1 MVPSNRCQLYGPKTT
16 HRSVTW
22 LGLGEHMVRINRVY
36 TGGGDEGQTSL
47 VDGSRRSKA
56 DPRFEVVGTCDELN
70 SIFGLVAMEANRLPK
85 HEDGGDRAT
94 VQRVQTILSM
104 VLTRVQ
110 NELFDLGAELA
121 CVPTELPE
129 YMVLISEQ
137 QSDVLVS
144 EMDAWL
150 EHVEPL
156 TSFILPAG
164 HGPEAMLHL
173 ARTVTRRLERSVI
186 RLKEHEGEGSVRP
199 NVQVYLNRL
208 SDWLF
213 VLGRWVTA
221 GLGHDETLW
230 LPLGKRGPETGVAER
245 IRRLYASD
253 EDFEAL

>member
-1 MVPSNRCQLYGPKTT
+1 
-16 HRSVTW
+16 
-22 LGLGEHMVRINRVY
+22 MVRINRVY
-36 TGGGDEGQTSL
+36 TGGGDTGETSL

-70 SIFGLVAMEANRLPK
+70 AVFGLVAMEANRMPD
-85 HEDGGDRAT
+85 HEDGGNRAT

-121 CVPTELPE
+121 CDPSKLPE
-129 YMVLISEQ
+129 YMVLISEE
-137 QSDVLVS
+137 QSNVLVD

-150 EHVEPL
+150 EHLEPL

-173 ARTVTRRLERSVI
+173 ARTVARRLERSVL
-186 RLKEHEGEGSVRP
+186 RLKQIEGDASVRP
-199 NVQVYLNRL
+199 IVQVYLNRL

-213 VLGRWVTA
+213 VLGRWVTS

-230 LPLGKRGPETGVAER
+230 QPLGKRGSETGVAKR
-245 IRRLYASD
+245 IRQLHASD
-253 EDFEAL
+253 DDFADL

>member
-1 MVPSNRCQLYGPKTT
+1 
-16 HRSVTW
+16 VTW

-56 DPRFEVVGTCDELN
+56 DLRFEVVGTCDELN
-70 SIFGLVAMEANRLPK
+70 SVFGLVAMEANRLPK

-104 VLTRVQ
+104 VLTRIQ

-150 EHVEPL
+150 EHLEPL

-173 ARTVTRRLERSVI
+173 ARTVARRLERSVI

-230 LPLGKRGPETGVAER
+230 QPLGKRGPEKGVAER
-245 IRRLYASD
+245 IRRLHASD

>member
-1 MVPSNRCQLYGPKTT
+1 
-16 HRSVTW
+16 
-22 LGLGEHMVRINRVY
+22 MVRINRVY
-36 TGGGDEGQTSL
+36 TGGGDTGETSL

-70 SIFGLVAMEANRLPK
+70 AVFGLVAMEANRMPD
-85 HEDGGDRAT
+85 HEDGGNRAT

-121 CVPTELPE
+121 CDPSKLPE
-129 YMVLISEQ
+129 YMVLISGEQ
-137 QSDVLVS
+137 SNVLVD

-150 EHVEPL
+150 EHLEPL

-173 ARTVTRRLERSVI
+173 ARTVARRLERSVL
-186 RLKEHEGEGSVRP
+186 RLKETEGDASVRP
-199 NVQVYLNRL
+199 IVQVYLNRL

-213 VLGRWVTA
+213 VLGRWVTS

-230 LPLGKRGPETGVAER
+230 QPLGKRGPESGVAKR
-245 IRRLYASD
+245 IRQLHASD
-253 EDFEAL
+253 DDFADL

>member
-1 MVPSNRCQLYGPKTT
+1 
-16 HRSVTW
+16 
-22 LGLGEHMVRINRVY
+22 MVRINRVY
-36 TGGGDEGQTSL
+36 TGGGDTGETSL

-70 SIFGLVAMEANRLPK
+70 AVFGLVAMEANRMPD
-85 HEDGGDRAT
+85 HEDGGNRAT

-121 CVPTELPE
+121 CDPSKLPE
-129 YMVLISEQ
+129 YMVLISEE
-137 QSDVLVS
+137 QSNVLVD
-144 EMDAWL
+144 EMDPWL
-150 EHVEPL
+150 EHLEPL

-173 ARTVTRRLERSVI
+173 ARTVARRLERSVL
-186 RLKEHEGEGSVRP
+186 RLKETEGDASVRP
-199 NVQVYLNRL
+199 IVQVYLNRL

-213 VLGRWVTA
+213 VLGRWVTS

-230 LPLGKRGPETGVAER
+230 QPLGKRGPGSGVAKR
-245 IRRLYASD
+245 IRQLHASD
-253 EDFEAL
+253 DDFADL

>member
-137 QSDVLVS
+137 QSAVLVS

>member
-1 MVPSNRCQLYGPKTT
+1 
-16 HRSVTW
+16 
-22 LGLGEHMVRINRVY
+22 MVRINRVY
-36 TGGGDEGQTSL
+36 TGGGDTGETSL

-70 SIFGLVAMEANRLPK
+70 AVFGLVAMEANRMPD
-85 HEDGGDRAT
+85 HEDGGNRAT

-121 CVPTELPE
+121 CDPSKLPE
-129 YMVLISEQ
+129 YMVLISEE
-137 QSDVLVS
+137 QSNVLVE

-150 EHVEPL
+150 EHLEPL

-173 ARTVTRRLERSVI
+173 ARTVARRLERSVL
-186 RLKEHEGEGSVRP
+186 RLKETEGDASVRP
-199 NVQVYLNRL
+199 IVQVYLNRL

-213 VLGRWVTA
+213 VLGRWVTS

-230 LPLGKRGPETGVAER
+230 QPLGKRGPESGVAKR
-245 IRRLYASD
+245 IRQLHASD
-253 EDFEAL
+253 DDFADL

>member
-1 MVPSNRCQLYGPKTT
+1 
-16 HRSVTW
+16 
-22 LGLGEHMVRINRVY
+22 MVRINRVY
-36 TGGGDEGQTSL
+36 TGGGDTGETSL

-70 SIFGLVAMEANRLPK
+70 AVFGLVAMEANRMPD
-85 HEDGGDRAT
+85 HEDGGNRAT

-121 CVPTELPE
+121 CDPSKLPE
-129 YMVLISEQ
+129 YMVLISEE
-137 QSDVLVS
+137 QSNVLVD

-150 EHVEPL
+150 EHLEPL

-173 ARTVTRRLERSVI
+173 ARTVARRLERSVL
-186 RLKEHEGEGSVRP
+186 RLKETEGDASVRP
-199 NVQVYLNRL
+199 IVQVYLNRL

-213 VLGRWVTA
+213 VLGRWVTS

-230 LPLGKRGPETGVAER
+230 QPLGKRGPEA
-245 IRRLYASD
+245 
-253 EDFEAL
+253 